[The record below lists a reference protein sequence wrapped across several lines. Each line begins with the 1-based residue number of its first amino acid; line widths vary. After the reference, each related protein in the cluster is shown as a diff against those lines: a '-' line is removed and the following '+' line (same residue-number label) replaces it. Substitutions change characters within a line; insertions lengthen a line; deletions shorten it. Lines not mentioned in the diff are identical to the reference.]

1 MGNYTTI
8 LIAFGLMFSLYY
20 IKTTNTFGKV
30 ITGVFTVL
38 YATYYF
44 KLEGLDPRFIYL
56 LGLTLVLAYVITQ
69 KHLETLQRLAI
80 GGFSFLIIAYTGIS
94 LVGLNVADFK
104 ILVFFPLAVF
114 AYIFYNKEDYEKEMS
129 FLNLMF
135 IELLM
140 TVNIMLNS

>member
-20 IKTTNTFGKV
+20 INTTNLFGKLL
-30 ITGVFTVL
+30 TGIFAVL

-44 KLEGLDPRFIYL
+44 KFDGLDSRVIYL
-56 LGLTLVLAYVITQ
+56 IGLGGVIVYAITQ
-69 KHLETLQRLAI
+69 KHLASLQKFAI
-80 GGFSFLIIAYTGIS
+80 GGFSLLIIAYTSIS
-94 LVGLNVADFK
+94 LVGLNVVDFK
-104 ILVFFPLAVF
+104 MLIFFPLAVF
-114 AYIFYNKEDYEKEMS
+114 AYIFYNKEDYEAEMS

-140 TVNIMLNS
+140 TLNILLNS

>member
-69 KHLETLQRLAI
+69 KHLETLQKLSI
-80 GGFSFLIIAYTGIS
+80 GFFSFLIAGYTGIS

>member
-8 LIAFGLMFSLYY
+8 LIAFGIMFSLYY
-20 IKTTNTFGKV
+20 IKETNLFGKI
-30 ITGVFTVL
+30 ITGVFVLL
-38 YATYYF
+38 YASYYF
-44 KLEGLDPRFIYL
+44 KFTIIDPRYIYIS
-56 LGLTLVLAYVITQ
+56 GLSLVVVYALIQ
-69 KHLETLQRLAI
+69 KHLELVQRIVIAV
-80 GGFSFLIIAYTGIS
+80 FSVLIIGYSTIS

-104 ILVFFPLAVF
+104 LVVFFPLAVF
-114 AYIFYNKEDYEKEMS
+114 AYIFYNKEEYGSELS